1 MPLLSRRMPTIG
13 LIYTFRNSMQEMRPT
28 TTGERRGMQPPRREH
43 SCDLPGILDECREIC
58 KHVHH
63 TLAATHLRSRGGCS
77 KILGPVVEKRAL
89 DTPIIG
95 QHAVLIIEL
104 MIIANTD
111 FL

>member
-1 MPLLSRRMPTIG
+1 MPLPSRRMPTIG
-13 LIYTFRNSMQEMRPT
+13 LICTVRNSMQEMRPT
-28 TTGERRGMQPPRREH
+28 TTGERCGMRPTRREH
-43 SCDLPGILDECREIC
+43 SCDLPGILDECGEFC
-58 KHVHH
+58 KHLHH

-77 KILGPVVEKRAL
+77 KILGPVVEERTL